1 MSARFYHA
9 VVEFFF
15 HHARRIPPQPA
26 KLEVHYEH
34 DRSRAGP
41 IVSYFIRY
49 FADRPI
55 TTKHINQGLQ
65 ALDPSFKIDLGELLR
80 GDAALGQLEVN
91 QAKGDMFE
99 DDLRQTVGMVQ
110 QTGRGQQIVPRLMA
124 SQAIVVVAVEWN
136 ERGQDVTMDMLAP
149 LWSVLAQLSPGLS
162 QWDGNGI
169 FDGGTQLVDLS
180 AAR

>member
-1 MSARFYHA
+1 MGKLSHDP
-9 VVEFFF
+9 VEFFCT
-15 HHARRIPPQPA
+15 HARRASPQPA
-26 KLEVHYEH
+26 KLGVHSGH
-34 DRSRAGP
+34 VRSRAGP

-55 TTKHINQGLQ
+55 TAKHIHQGLQ
-65 ALDPSFKIDLGELLR
+65 ALDPTFKIDLSELLR

-110 QTGRGQQIVPRLMA
+110 QTGGGQQVVPRLMA
-124 SQAIVVVAVEWN
+124 SQAIVVVSVEWS

-180 AAR
+180 AQR

>member
-1 MSARFYHA
+1 M
-9 VVEFFF
+9 
-15 HHARRIPPQPA
+15 
-26 KLEVHYEH
+26 
-34 DRSRAGP
+34 
-41 IVSYFIRY
+41 SYFIRY

-55 TTKHINQGLQ
+55 TAKHIHQGLQ
-65 ALDPSFKIDLGELLR
+65 AIDPTFKIDLGELLR

-110 QTGRGQQIVPRLMA
+110 QTGGGQQVVPRLMA
-124 SQAIVVVAVEWN
+124 SQAIVVVSVEWS

-180 AAR
+180 AQR

>member
-1 MSARFYHA
+1 MGARLHRAVDFFCIHA
-9 VVEFFF
+9 
-15 HHARRIPPQPA
+15 HHAPPQLA
-26 KLEVHYEH
+26 NLDVHSPH
-34 DRSRAGP
+34 VRSRAGP

-55 TTKHINQGLQ
+55 TAKNIHQGLQ
-65 ALDPSFKIDLGELLR
+65 ALDPTFKIDLGELVR

-110 QTGRGQQIVPRLMA
+110 QTGGGQQVVPRLMA

-169 FDGGTQLVDLS
+169 FDGGTQVVDLS